1 MQTAVQVQQ
10 TGFVGGRVAQV
21 ESGFGPLEQI
31 GDRLRLVLHRPVVEQ
46 VVIGGEHRAVAG
58 QFLID
63 GCQRRRHYQPPRDM
77 RSVHSVD

>member
-21 ESGFGPLEQI
+21 ETGLGAQEQI

-46 VVIGGEHRAVAG
+46 VVIGG
-58 QFLID
+58 
-63 GCQRRRHYQPPRDM
+63 
-77 RSVHSVD
+77 